1 MNNNQETVSI
11 VLVEDNQMDIDL
23 TLLAFERVNYSKP
36 VQIVRDGAEI
46 LGMIDQWNAGKPMP
60 QLILLDINLPKVS
73 GLEVLKVIK
82 KSSKTNHIPVVMLTS
97 SSNDSDIRTAYE
109 CGANSYLIK
118 PIDFEKFKTLTN
130 ILIDYWISLNIKP
143 EGNR

>member
-36 VQIVRDGAEI
+36 VQIARDGAEI

-73 GLEVLKVIK
+73 GLEVLKVLK
-82 KSSKTNHIPVVMLTS
+82 KSSRTNHIPVVMLTS
-97 SSNDSDIRTAYE
+97 SSNDSDIRTAYD

-118 PIDFEKFKTLTN
+118 PIDFDKFKTLTN